1 MQQRIPNLAEAKHL
15 LVEGRDEELFFD
27 AFIRHLGVG
36 GVQVWNYAGKD
47 NLGNRLGVLVD
58 TEGFDRIVSI
68 GIVRD
73 ADTSASSAFQSVQG
87 SLRNAGLSVPIEMLV
102 ASEGTPKI
110 AVFVMPDNSAGGALE
125 DLCLATL
132 EGDPAMPCVN
142 DFLQCVG
149 GRVETP
155 PQNVAKARM
164 HAFLASR
171 EDSELRLGE
180 AAQRGYLPWGN
191 AAFEPLTEF
200 LTNL

>member
-1 MQQRIPNLAEAKHL
+1 MQNWLPPVGRPKQLF
-15 LVEGRDEELFFD
+15 VEGRQDELFFD
-27 AFIRHLGVG
+27 AFMRRLGIYD
-36 GVQVWNYAGKD
+36 VQIQDCRGKD
-47 NLGNRLGVLVD
+47 NLGPLLEAISQDTDFHLVQ
-58 TEGFDRIVSI
+58 SI

-73 ADTSASSAFQSVQG
+73 ADTSAASAFQSVQG
-87 SLRNAGLSVPIEMLV
+87 SLRNAGLSVPNEMLV
-102 ASEGTPKI
+102 ASEGSPKI

-132 EGDPAMPCVN
+132 EGDPAMPCVA
-142 DFLQCVG
+142 DFLQCVNG
-149 GRVETP
+149 VVETP

-191 AAFEPLTEF
+191 AAFESLTEF

>member
-73 ADTSASSAFQSVQG
+73 ADTSAASAFQSVQG
-87 SLRNAGLSVPIEMLV
+87 SLRNAGLSVPNEMLV

-110 AVFVMPDNSAGGALE
+110 AVFVMPDNSAEGALE

-132 EGDPAMPCVN
+132 EGDPAMPCVA
-142 DFLQCVG
+142 DFLQCVNG
-149 GRVETP
+149 VVETP

-191 AAFEPLTEF
+191 AAFDPLTEF

>member
-1 MQQRIPNLAEAKHL
+1 MF
-15 LVEGRDEELFFD
+15 VEGRQDELFFG
-27 AFIRHLGVG
+27 AFMRRLGIYD
-36 GVQVWNYAGKD
+36 VQIQDCRGKD
-47 NLGNRLGVLVD
+47 NLGPLLEAISQDTDFHLVQ
-58 TEGFDRIVSI
+58 SI